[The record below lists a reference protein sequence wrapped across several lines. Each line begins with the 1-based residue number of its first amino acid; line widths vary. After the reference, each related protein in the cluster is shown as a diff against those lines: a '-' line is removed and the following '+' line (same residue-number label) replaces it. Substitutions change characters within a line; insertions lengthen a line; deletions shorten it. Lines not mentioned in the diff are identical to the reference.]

1 MDPRA
6 VAAHALRDLD
16 GQEIL
21 SAHARLPSLGWS
33 VITELPR
40 AEVLAPIYASIR
52 LSLVALL
59 GGLVAA
65 VVFGGLIA
73 RHMIRPIEN
82 LSLSG
87 ASERLSIRTGIPLAR

>member
-1 MDPRA
+1 ML
-6 VAAHALRDLD
+6 VAGRDLD

-40 AEVLAPIYASIR
+40 AEVLAPVYASIR

-59 GGLVAA
+59 GGLVASRSPA
-65 VVFGGLIA
+65 WLWASLASRSSIGLTIS
-73 RHMIRPIEN
+73 R
-82 LSLSG
+82 S
-87 ASERLSIRTGIPLAR
+87 